1 MKKNVIILL
10 KRALL
15 MTCLIMYSPS
25 RLSNRH
31 TLFIIEKIF
40 FRLWDNQCL
49 WIISHLL
56 TVIFHCSFPGQV
68 IQQTHLF
75 TFRGWKKNLAS
86 VINHKTAFFVN
97 CLNFA
102 YPATIFHFSL
112 LNFHLL
118 LWVYFIDTYLIVFL
132 GIEILWLIYKSDM
145 LVNIFI

>member
-49 WIISHLL
+49 WIISQPSDCI
-56 TVIFHCSFPGQV
+56 IFHCLFARQV

-75 TFRGWKKNLAS
+75 TFVDEKYLAS
-86 VINHKTAFFVN
+86 VITHKTAFFVN
-97 CLNFA
+97 YLNFA
-102 YPATIFHFSL
+102 HLTTIFHSSL
-112 LNFHLL
+112 LNFHPLL
-118 LWVYFIDTYLIVFL
+118 CVYFIHTFVYTYSIVFKY
-132 GIEILWLIYKSDM
+132 WNF
-145 LVNIFI
+145 NI